1 MTSQY
6 ADLEIG
12 LHRQNRKSCVVEMR
26 FSADDRLETR
36 GPLRVALDLERL
48 RERMYEP
55 DAYGKILTESLFG
68 LRGENEVRQAF
79 EHARSYAQHHDVP
92 LRVRLLVGPTASEL
106 HAVWWETLRDPQDG
120 TALLT
125 DESILFSRYLASLD
139 WRPVGVRPH
148 SELRALVAIANPSDL
163 AEYEPGGRTLPPIN
177 VAKELERIERAMG
190 RMPITPL
197 ASAGAATLARVVD
210 GLRQGHDTLFL
221 LCHGYLA
228 DGEPQILLEDE
239 TGKAHQ
245 VPGIELVDAL
255 RDLPRPPRLV
265 VLASCQSAGDGAGT
279 SSADRGALAALGPR
293 MAEAGVPAVLAM
305 QGDVSMETT
314 AQFMEVFFTQLN
326 QDGQID
332 RALAVARRA
341 VKHRRDWWA
350 PVLFMRLR
358 SGRVWYVP
366 GTGGGQPGQSWD
378 KWPALL
384 NDIHRGRCTPVLG
397 PALTDS
403 ILGSR
408 QEIAQGWA
416 SQYNFPMAPHHREDL
431 PHVAQFL
438 AVNLN
443 YQFPRDELKAY
454 GERDLRRR
462 YARHLPPAARDWP
475 LEELIKAVGRYRR
488 QIDQFEPH
496 AVLARLPLKTFV
508 TTHPSDLLADA
519 LTAEGKDPQVE
530 LCQWHEEAT
539 WPESIFDDPIT
550 LYEPSD
556 TRPLVYHLLGHLQE
570 LDTLVLTEDDYFDYL
585 IGVTRNE
592 KLIPP
597 TVRRALTDA
606 GLLFLGFRLDD
617 WDFRMLFRSILSLE
631 GRRWNRYTHVAAQ
644 IDPEEGRTIEP
655 ERARRYLETYFSQPN
670 QIRLSIYWGSV
681 EDFIREL
688 SLRWKRFKR

>member
-1 MTSQY
+1 
-6 ADLEIG
+6 
-12 LHRQNRKSCVVEMR
+12 MR

-36 GPLRVALDLERL
+36 GPLRVALDLEKL
-48 RERMYEP
+48 REQMYDVEN
-55 DAYGKILTESLFG
+55 YGKLLTDSLFG
-68 LRGENEVRQAF
+68 ARGDNEVRHAF
-79 EHARSYAQHHDVP
+79 EQARRQAQLGGIP

-120 TALLT
+120 TALLM

-139 WRPVGVRPH
+139 WRPIGVRPH

-163 AEYEPGGRTLPPIN
+163 AEYEPGGSTLRRID

-210 GLRQGHDTLFL
+210 GLRQGHDTLYL
-221 LCHGYLA
+221 LCHGYLV
-228 DGEPQILLEDE
+228 DGEPQLLLEDAS
-239 TGKAHQ
+239 GRASQ
-245 VPGIELVDAL
+245 IPGVDLIDAL
-255 RDLPRPPRLV
+255 GDLPRPPRLV
-265 VLASCQSAGDGAGT
+265 VLASCQSAGDGPGT
-279 SSADRGALAALGPR
+279 SSIDRGTLAALGPR

-305 QGDVSMETT
+305 QGDVSMQTT
-314 AQFMEVFFTQLN
+314 AQFMEVFFFQLN

-341 VKHRRDWWA
+341 VGNRRDWWA

-443 YQFPRDELKAY
+443 YQFPRDELKDY
-454 GERDLRRR
+454 SERELRRR
-462 YARHLPPAARDWP
+462 YARHLPSEARDWP

-488 QIDQFEPH
+488 KIDEYEPH

-519 LTAEGKDPQVE
+519 LTAEGKDPQIE
-530 LCQWHEEAT
+530 LCQWQDEAK
-539 WPESIFDDPIT
+539 WPDSIFDDPT
-550 LYEPSD
+550 SQYEPSV
-556 TRPLVYHLLGHLQE
+556 TQPLVYHLLGHLQE

-597 TVRRALTDA
+597 AVRRALTDA

-617 WDFRMLFRSILSLE
+617 WDFRMLFRSIMSQP

-655 ERARRYLETYFSQPN
+655 ERARRYLESYFSQPN

-681 EDFIREL
+681 DDFTREL
-688 SLRWKRFKR
+688 SFRYKGSER